1 MHIDLFLRL
10 PVLCVGRDS
19 LRSIAHSEGD
29 ISAKSTAEPELCEFL
44 LANGDGAAEGWSDTD
59 DDASGVMLPDG
70 PAATAM
76 RENARALLAA
86 NETSPGTLGV
96 GGSILGT
103 TTALGAATP
112 ASEPPASEPPALDLI
127 ATATNI
133 TFRFSPLLSDPDTD
147 DAESDDAESADED
160 ADASPL
166 ATRAPQTASGVASL
180 VETNAA
186 QRAAHRRE
194 KRARQK
200 QEKAAQLLQASE
212 AAAQLQACWRG
223 LRARREQHEAKAE
236 TEAVLRAERAKLQA
250 ARRSQPPPATGGGTL
265 LGWLCVFLCSLSPF
279 QAAGAVPAAAP
290 PGSLGAFDWPG
301 FGTRGW
307 LRRRRPRAAAV
318 APAPPSGEPPPPS
331 PPPSPSQSQHSPLL
345 QTSAEVVAAMQNMPP
360 GSLIDGH
367 PVHKLFSVAA
377 RDDCDHSALTAVL
390 SSIAGSE
397 VLQRVVFSTSASA
410 DAYRQSNPDKTAWSL
425 ERSPKAVPAPEDA
438 VVQQTPY
445 LVLRAASLLDA
456 SAPELRRLLLPM
468 FGQSVVVRSWQD
480 AHAYRQSSPDQGRI
494 YALDGFVDADG
505 AYGGGLRIDTDV
517 ARLGGVCFGDGCVQQ
532 TDDTSSETTEAAAE
546 KDIVSIQPLPPRVKL
561 AAQHDLTSEYFET
574 YLSAETDPTLSEVWD
589 WALHVP
595 YQYYTMNRQKNS
607 LSGGWR
613 KIQPKA
619 EFWVTI
625 EQDGQKQRPVYYWKE
640 GTDFYH
646 AGYEIVQGTV
656 VRRLLDKINHDF
668 GLEGRNKI
676 NSLMLIIDDQGW
688 HHAPPHADG
697 HRTGGFFDISLGYS
711 RDVQLLKPDT
721 PAEWDKVTASH
732 VLASQGTANG
742 SLLRVTP
749 HDNGF
754 RGEDGTTRLPKA
766 KHGVPPDTEQDRQ
779 LARVL
784 DSLSQLSDDDL
795 KARLLALTRISIVG
809 RAITSRS
816 DGLQKG
822 EHFRPIDDKAAAR
835 VREGGAKWKPY
846 KPLFFRSREVSFSHT
861 RFLPCCLPTLHA
873 HVRRSFGPAASQ
885 SNWRRSRKR
894 RRRRRTRARR
904 QPRTPASLPSPLPP
918 PPPTATPPPL
928 WVGRARS
935 CPRGRCRLGK
945 RTRPSSRTTNA
956 SPRSAA

>member
-19 LRSIAHSEGD
+19 LRSIAHGEGD
-29 ISAKSTAEPELCEFL
+29 ISADSTAEPELCEFL

-331 PPPSPSQSQHSPLL
+331 PPPSPSHVDRAPSDDEDDAPVQPPALTPQQAKRQRRAVAPPANPEESEASEAGEEEGEEDSEEEEADEEGEEAGEEEGEAGEAGEEGEAAQEASVEQENDPQMPAGLDAE
-345 QTSAEVVAAMQNMPP
+345 TSKVLESVKAEMGKLEGLEEAKATIW
-360 GSLIDGH
+360 S
-367 PVHKLFSVAA
+367 KLF
-377 RDDCDHSALTAVL
+377 AV
-390 SSIAGSE
+390 I
-397 VLQRVVFSTSASA
+397 
-410 DAYRQSNPDKTAWSL
+410 DKKHYD
-425 ERSPKAVPAPEDA
+425 EP
-438 VVQQTPY
+438 
-445 LVLRAASLLDA
+445 
-456 SAPELRRLLLPM
+456 
-468 FGQSVVVRSWQD
+468 
-480 AHAYRQSSPDQGRI
+480 I
-494 YALDGFVDADG
+494 
-505 AYGGGLRIDTDV
+505 
-517 ARLGGVCFGDGCVQQ
+517 
-532 TDDTSSETTEAAAE
+532 
-546 KDIVSIQPLPPRVKL
+546 
-561 AAQHDLTSEYFET
+561 
-574 YLSAETDPTLSEVWD
+574 
-589 WALHVP
+589 
-595 YQYYTMNRQKNS
+595 
-607 LSGGWR
+607 
-613 KIQPKA
+613 KI
-619 EFWVTI
+619 
-625 EQDGQKQRPVYYWKE
+625 R
-640 GTDFYH
+640 
-646 AGYEIVQGTV
+646 
-656 VRRLLDKINHDF
+656 
-668 GLEGRNKI
+668 
-676 NSLMLIIDDQGW
+676 
-688 HHAPPHADG
+688 
-697 HRTGGFFDISLGYS
+697 
-711 RDVQLLKPDT
+711 
-721 PAEWDKVTASH
+721 
-732 VLASQGTANG
+732 QGTANYNVVIVG
-742 SLLRVTP
+742 ESGVGKTTIARKLLHEPLVALGVLRDKFERVSAQEVQ
-749 HDNGF
+749 GK
-754 RGEDGTTRLPKA
+754 GKLKEALKKA
-766 KHGVPPDTEQDRQ
+766 KGGTQLIDEAYGLTKSTAATTELVFQ
-779 LARVL
+779 LHKDDCNVMVIAAGYKNRMDQWIASNEGLTARFPTYLHLPNYDV
-784 DSLSQLSDDDL
+784 DQLISIGTRFVSEQGFAISTDAAEALREAAEYVTTIPSGTSPANADAIRRILGESGGAIESFRNRRVRSTNRNTMAKELTQVDIRFGTEALQKNKSAVGSSGTASGAGSSSDGDPNDV
-795 KARLLALTRISIVG
+795 LAL
-809 RAITSRS
+809 
-816 DGLQKG
+816 
-822 EHFRPIDDKAAAR
+822 F
-835 VREGGAKWKPY
+835 
-846 KPLFFRSREVSFSHT
+846 
-861 RFLPCCLPTLHA
+861 
-873 HVRRSFGPAASQ
+873 
-885 SNWRRSRKR
+885 
-894 RRRRRTRARR
+894 
-904 QPRTPASLPSPLPP
+904 PRTHSNS
-918 PPPTATPPPL
+918 
-928 WVGRARS
+928 
-935 CPRGRCRLGK
+935 
-945 RTRPSSRTTNA
+945 
-956 SPRSAA
+956 

>member
-1 MHIDLFLRL
+1 MQKFGCPAAGMATLSSKCHVNKQDPLELGARVATQRQAMLRFERRSHCLRL
-10 PVLCVGRDS
+10 LLVTAALPAPLIAPPSSPPTGRLGAQHVDDVSFVLGTP
-19 LRSIAHSEGD
+19 IAPRADHPGATGLWRVRNTGD
-29 ISAKSTAEPELCEFL
+29 VAWT
-44 LANGDGAAEGWSDTD
+44 
-59 DDASGVMLPDG
+59 
-70 PAATAM
+70 
-76 RENARALLAA
+76 
-86 NETSPGTLGV
+86 PGTTIVYGSHMLHVPVDALPGAEVLVGV
-96 GGSILGT
+96 HD
-103 TTALGAATP
+103 A
-112 ASEPPASEPPALDLI
+112 PPDLLRQ
-127 ATATNI
+127 A
-133 TFRFSPLLSDPDTD
+133 FPG
-147 DAESDDAESADED
+147 E
-160 ADASPL
+160 
-166 ATRAPQTASGVASL
+166 
-180 VETNAA
+180 
-186 QRAAHRRE
+186 H
-194 KRARQK
+194 AR
-200 QEKAAQLLQASE
+200 E
-212 AAAQLQACWRG
+212 AAAAARLQARWRG
-223 LRARREQHEAKAE
+223 VLRVRRQKLAVAVETAEAQAN
-236 TEAVLRAERAKLQA
+236 AALLRAEAAKLRA
-250 ARRSQPPPATGGGTL
+250 LTQPPPTQPSTGGACGYF
-265 LGWLCVFLCSLSPF
+265 GWICSALCALSPF
-279 QAAGAVPAAAP
+279 RAAAAAP
-290 PGSLGAFDWPG
+290 PPLAPVDSTDWSPGLDSAARPDGGA
-301 FGTRGW
+301 
-307 LRRRRPRAAAV
+307 
-318 APAPPSGEPPPPS
+318 PPPPS
-331 PPPSPSQSQHSPLL
+331 PPPSPAQSQQSPLL
-345 QTSAEVVAAMQNMPP
+345 QTTDEVMAAMQNMPP

-822 EHFRPIDDKAAAR
+822 EHFKPIDDKAAAR